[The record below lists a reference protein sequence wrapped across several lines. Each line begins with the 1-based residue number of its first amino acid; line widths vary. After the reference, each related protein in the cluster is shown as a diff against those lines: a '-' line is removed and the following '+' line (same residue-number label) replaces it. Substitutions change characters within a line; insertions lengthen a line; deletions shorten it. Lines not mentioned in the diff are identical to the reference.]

1 MKEIES
7 LNASKSDG
15 YVYVRERA
23 AMERLIQRIDTAER
37 VALDTEADSL
47 HNYFEKVCLV
57 QLSFSGEH
65 YLIDPLAGL
74 DLNGLAEAL
83 ADKPLIL
90 HGGDYDL
97 RMLRASIGFRPRR
110 EVFDTMI
117 AAQLL
122 GLEQIG
128 LAALTERFFAITIG
142 KTGQKSDWSRR
153 PLSESQLRYAVNDTR
168 FLERLAD
175 RMHGELSARGRV
187 DWHRESCR
195 AMVES
200 SGHDRARDPENA
212 WRIKGAGRLTR
223 CQLAYLRELWRW
235 RDQHARSAN
244 LPAFRVLGNQEIL
257 GVVQWAESHP
267 GVPLYQGPKL
277 PRNIAGAQLTTLE
290 EAIAR
295 AAGMDETEWPEL
307 RKRDHDSPR
316 NDCIE
321 EVNRLRAECAQIA
334 RELEI
339 AASTLAPRAALE
351 AIASSRPRTVDEIM
365 KTGGLLCWQAELVQG
380 AVKKC
385 LHSTR

>member
-1 MKEIES
+1 
-7 LNASKSDG
+7 LNTSESDG
-15 YVYVRERA
+15 YVYVRARA

-57 QLSFSGEH
+57 QLSFGGEH

-74 DLNGLAEAL
+74 DLNGLSEAL

-142 KTGQKSDWSRR
+142 KAGQKSDWSRR
-153 PLSESQLRYAVNDTR
+153 PLSENQLRYAVNDTR
-168 FLERLAD
+168 FLERLAN

-200 SGHDRARDPENA
+200 SGRDHARDPENA

-223 CQLAYLRELWRW
+223 RQLAYLRELWRW

-257 GVVQWAESHP
+257 GLVRWAESHP

-316 NDCIE
+316 NDCSE
-321 EVNRLRAECAQIA
+321 EINSLRAECAQIA

-365 KTGGLLCWQAELVQG
+365 KTGGLLSWQAELVQG